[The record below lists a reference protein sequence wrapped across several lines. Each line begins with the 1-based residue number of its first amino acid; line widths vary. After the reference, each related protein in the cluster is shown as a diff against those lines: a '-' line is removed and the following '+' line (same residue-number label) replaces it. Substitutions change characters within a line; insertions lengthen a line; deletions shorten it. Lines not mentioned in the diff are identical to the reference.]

1 MANNRLYIEDT
12 SNGDRL
18 FVAKSFGQG
27 WDWRADSDAI
37 TNWLKIHVR
46 DAAASFGN
54 TDANHSV
61 LVFRTENE
69 GSIVAKIGGS
79 V

>member
-12 SNGDRL
+12 KNGDRL

-27 WDWRADSDAI
+27 WSWRVDSDAI
-37 TNWLKIHVR
+37 TNWLTIHTR
-46 DAAASFGN
+46 DVAASFGN
-54 TDANHSV
+54 TDGSPSD

-69 GSIVAKIGGS
+69 EEIGGG

>member
-12 SNGDRL
+12 KNGDRL

-27 WDWRADSDAI
+27 WDWRVNSDAI
-37 TNWLKIHVR
+37 NNWLKSHVR

-54 TDANHSV
+54 TDESPSD

-69 GSIVAKIGGS
+69 EEIGGE

>member
-12 SNGDRL
+12 ETGDRL

-27 WDWRADSDAI
+27 WNWRADSEVI
-37 TNWLKIHVR
+37 SSWLKIYMR

-54 TDANHSV
+54 TCNNPSV
-61 LVFRTENE
+61 LVFKTENE
-69 GSIVAKIGGS
+69 E
-79 V
+79 

>member
-27 WDWRADSDAI
+27 WRWRADSEAI
-37 TNWLKIHVR
+37 TNWLSIHTR

-54 TDANHSV
+54 TDASKST

-69 GSIVAKIGGS
+69 EEIGGD

>member
-27 WDWRADSDAI
+27 WSWRADSEAI
-37 TNWLKIHVR
+37 TNWLRIHTR

-54 TDANHSV
+54 TDASKST

-69 GSIVAKIGGS
+69 EEIGGN